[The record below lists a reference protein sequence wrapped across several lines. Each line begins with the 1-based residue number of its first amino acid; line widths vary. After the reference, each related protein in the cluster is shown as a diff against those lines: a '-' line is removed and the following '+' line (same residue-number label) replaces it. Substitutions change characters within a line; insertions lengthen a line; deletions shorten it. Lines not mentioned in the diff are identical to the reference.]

1 MRGKILIVDPAEGI
15 HDTLSPWLASED
27 YEVSVATDGRNALA
41 ELSRASFEFVL
52 CAYELE
58 NDQGGPLPALLVRR
72 LPESTVI
79 ALTPAGKEERAR
91 AILEWGVYDCVEK
104 PIAQIELLMALRR
117 AEERQLH
124 RRENALGKREVQ
136 RLVGDRP
143 LVAASPGMIDVLETT
158 ERIAGERTPVLILGE
173 RGTGREILARAIH
186 SQSERRRSPF
196 AVIPCRGG
204 SELEIDALLFGH
216 ARDAAPGGARVQRG
230 LLAEAHGGTVYFDEL
245 AALPTSTQLKLV
257 ALLADG
263 EIRSLG
269 DAVGRSVDIRIIAA
283 TARLDAEKRPMDLHP
298 ELLAQI
304 QENEI
309 VVPPLRERG
318 HDIPLLVDHFF
329 ARAQSVQNK
338 PLRAIADDVLDRL
351 VGYAWPGNLHELE
364 SVIHRAVLLA
374 PGDRVTISDL
384 PRDIA
389 SPKKTGAADDPK
401 DFGLKRNRKVV
412 EAQLIRKALATTG
425 GNRTHAARLLEI
437 SHRALLYK
445 LKEYSID

>member
-1 MRGKILIVDPAEGI
+1 MRGKILIVDPEEGT
-15 HDTLSPWLASED
+15 HDTLAPWLTSED
-27 YEVSVATDGRNALA
+27 YAVSTARDERTALT
-41 ELSRASFEFVL
+41 ELARASFDFVL

-58 NDQGGPLPALLVRR
+58 QEQGGPLPALLVRR
-72 LPESTVI
+72 LPESTVLS
-79 ALTPAGKEERAR
+79 LTPAGKEERAR

-104 PIAQIELLMALRR
+104 PIAQLELLMALRR

-143 LVAASPGMIDVLETT
+143 LVAASPRMIEVLETT
-158 ERIAGERTPVLILGE
+158 ERFAGERSPVLVLGE
-173 RGTGREILARAIH
+173 RGTGREMLARAIH

-196 AVIPCRGG
+196 AVIPCRVG

-216 ARDAAPGGARVQRG
+216 ARDASPGGARVQRG
-230 LLAEAHGGTVYFDEL
+230 LLAEANGGTVYFDEV

-257 ALLADG
+257 SLLADG

-269 DAVGRSVDIRIIAA
+269 DAVGRSVNLRMIAA
-283 TARLDAEKRPMDLHP
+283 TSRLDAEKDPMDLHP
-298 ELLAQI
+298 ELLSQF
-304 QENEI
+304 QENQI
-309 VVPPLRERG
+309 VVPPLRERV

-329 ARAQSVQNK
+329 ARAQSEQNK

-351 VGYAWPGNLHELE
+351 VGYAWPGNLQELE

-374 PGDRVTISDL
+374 PGDRVTTSDL
-384 PRDIA
+384 PADIA
-389 SPKKTGAADDPK
+389 SPQRADAVDDPK
-401 DFGLKRNRKVV
+401 DFGLKRSRKIV
-412 EAQLIRKALATTG
+412 EAQIIRKALLATG